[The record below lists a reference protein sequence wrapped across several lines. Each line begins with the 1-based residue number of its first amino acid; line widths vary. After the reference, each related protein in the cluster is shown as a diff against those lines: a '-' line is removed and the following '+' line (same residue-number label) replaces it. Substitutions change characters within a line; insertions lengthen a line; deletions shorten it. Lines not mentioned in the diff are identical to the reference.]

1 MEIDSSPS
9 WSKLPDYFR
18 PAYLLAGTPRQQ
30 EVHSLLSSEGVFE
43 VLREYSPCL
52 AGTIPLG
59 VDIPESD
66 ADIICEVRNHE
77 AFRQLLLRN
86 FRHHTAFDVREGNAQ
101 ECAFTL
107 ASFSLSAEMLS
118 PLRVEIF
125 GQTLR
130 VDEQNAYRHLVVEAR
145 LLGLTDE
152 GAKDCIRKLKA
163 QGIKTEPAFAQYF
176 GIAGEPYQAL
186 LDLYDVEDEVLCKF
200 TQNCQDKVSK
210 NSHTVKFL

>member
-9 WSKLPDYFR
+9 WSKLPDYFN

-30 EVHSLLSSEGVFE
+30 KVHSLLSSAGVFD
-43 VLREYSPCL
+43 VLRDYSPCL

-59 VDIPESD
+59 VDIPKSD

-86 FRHHTAFDVREGNAQ
+86 FHHCAGFEVREGKAQ
-101 ECAFTL
+101 ERTFTL
-107 ASFSLSAEMLS
+107 ASFSLSTESLS

-130 VDEQNAYRHLVVEAR
+130 VEEQNAHRHLVVEAR
-145 LLGLTDE
+145 LLVLTGE
-152 GAKDCIRKLKA
+152 GAKGSIRKLKA

-200 TQNCQDKVSK
+200 TQNCQEKCQK
-210 NSHTVKFL
+210 IHTL

>member
-9 WSKLPDYFR
+9 WSKLPDYFS

-30 EVHSLLSSEGVFE
+30 EVYSLLLSEGVFE

-77 AFRQLLLRN
+77 AFRRLLLRN
-86 FRHHTAFDVREGNAQ
+86 FRHCAAFEVREGKAQ
-101 ECAFTL
+101 ERVFTL
-107 ASFSLSAEMLS
+107 ASFRLSFENLQM
-118 PLRVEIF
+118 LRVEIF
-125 GQTLR
+125 GQTLP
-130 VDEQNAYRHLVVEAR
+130 VQQQNAYRHLVVEAR
-145 LLGLTDE
+145 LLRLAGE
-152 GAKDCIRKLKA
+152 GAKSCIRKLKA

-200 TQNCQDKVSK
+200 TQICQDKVSK

>member
-9 WSKLPDYFR
+9 WSKLPDYFN

-30 EVHSLLSSEGVFE
+30 EVYSLLLSHGVFE

-59 VDIPESD
+59 VDIPDESD

-77 AFRQLLLRN
+77 AFRQTLLRN
-86 FRHHTAFDVREGNAQ
+86 FRHCSAFEVREGKAQ
-101 ECAFTL
+101 ERAFTL
-107 ASFSLSAEMLS
+107 ASFSLSIESLS
-118 PLRVEIF
+118 SLRVEIF
-125 GQTLR
+125 GQALR
-130 VDEQNAYRHLVVEAR
+130 VDEQNAFRHLVVEAR
-145 LLGLTDE
+145 LLELTGE
-152 GAKDCIRKLKA
+152 RAKDGIRKLKA

-186 LDLYDVEDEVLCKF
+186 LDLYGVEDEVLCQF
-200 TQNCQDKVSK
+200 TQNCQD
-210 NSHTVKFL
+210 